1 MRYMVLAAL
10 VMSGFLSAAEVKDP
24 AAAMGAD
31 QKAALACFQAFL
43 DGLGKRDKA
52 AMVAQ
57 LLPGGSAVLM
67 RKGKPVQMTL
77 EALAERLSQPGTESH
92 EERIRDAVVHVDGD
106 VGTIW
111 APFEFL
117 LDGKIDHCGRD
128 IANVVRIDGRW
139 VIAAIE
145 DNARTECGAH

>member
-1 MRYMVLAAL
+1 MRETRTLR
-10 VMSGFLSAAEVKDP
+10 
-24 AAAMGAD
+24 
-31 QKAALACFQAFL
+31 AFFRVRQ
-43 DGLGKRDKA
+43 RDTHFYRRRLRDD
-52 AMVAQ
+52 AQ
-57 LLPGGSAVLM
+57 
-67 RKGKPVQMTL
+67 R
-77 EALAERLSQPGTESH
+77 QPGTESH

-128 IANVVRIDGRW
+128 IANVVRIDGW